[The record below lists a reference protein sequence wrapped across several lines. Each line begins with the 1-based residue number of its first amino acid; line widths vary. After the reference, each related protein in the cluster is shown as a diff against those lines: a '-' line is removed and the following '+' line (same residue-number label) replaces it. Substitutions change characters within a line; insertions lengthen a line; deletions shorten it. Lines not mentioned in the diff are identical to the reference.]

1 MSENPISNEENQI
14 EQLALRL
21 LVYPGDP
28 RTNKPRLFL
37 GTIPDTLPVAIP
49 LPEKSRALGTLA
61 RSEEQVEIVLESEL
75 KPEEIVAFYRARLK
89 ETGWNELEDDMMLP
103 HTGGFL
109 HGNFSPHSH
118 ITFCQGPDGA
128 SLMLS
133 IMQFEARGADIRLH
147 LNLGREG
154 NPCARQEKPRRQM
167 HRHGIYD
174 IIPMLVPP
182 HGMQQHSGSGGS
194 SDNEAYTTATL
205 KTDLEL
211 DAVAKHYATQLL
223 QAGWTQTAEDISGP
237 VAWCTWKFTDEEQEP
252 WTGLFFILKTPEK
265 QNEYFLYIKVEW
277 VRPERT
283 NKHSGWTS
291 TGYSSMTLHSES

>member
-28 RTNKPRLFL
+28 NVNKPRLFL
-37 GTIPDTLPVAIP
+37 GIIPDTLPVAIP

-75 KPEEIVAFYRARLK
+75 KPEEIVAFYREKLQGM
-89 ETGWNELEDDMMLP
+89 GWNELDDPAIRHHM
-103 HTGGFL
+103 GGFM
-109 HGNFSPHSH
+109 HANFGPHNH
-118 ITFCQGPDGA
+118 INFCQGPDGA
-128 SLMLS
+128 SLALS
-133 IMQFEARGADIRLH
+133 IMQFEARGTDIRLH

-154 NPCARQEKPRRQM
+154 NPCARQEKPRRQI

-182 HGMQQHSGSGGS
+182 HGMLQHGGSGSS
-194 SDNEAYTTATL
+194 SDSEAYTTARL

-211 DAVAKHYATQLL
+211 DVVAKHYATQLL
-223 QAGWTQTAEDISGP
+223 QANWTQTGEDISGP
-237 VAWCTWKFTDEEQEP
+237 IAWSTWKFTDEEQEP

-265 QNEYFLYIKVEW
+265 QDEYFLCIRVEW

-283 NKHSGWTS
+283 NKTSGWTS
-291 TGYSSMTLHSES
+291 SGYSSMTLRSDS